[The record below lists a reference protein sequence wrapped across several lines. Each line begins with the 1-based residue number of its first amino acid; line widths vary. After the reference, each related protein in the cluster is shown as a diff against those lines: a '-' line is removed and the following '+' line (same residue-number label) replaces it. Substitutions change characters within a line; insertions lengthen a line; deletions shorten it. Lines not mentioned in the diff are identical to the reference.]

1 MFAAS
6 TKSQSVMGA
15 SHQPAFIDSCLSI
28 NHMRLSC
35 LATIS
40 FIIFW
45 QFLIFCQIFL
55 SPQVKRWPIITYK
68 HCIYELPH
76 GLLNVLRL
84 RILRNE
90 EILGKYP
97 NPIEWYPSA
106 QSPRQNETFV
116 NTSRKLLKNRN
127 DTFPVM
133 RYFTWKPEFVS
144 NPLSYRLWKAFFDS
158 NSPQTPPNLISLTLL
173 KLFHTALT

>member
-6 TKSQSVMGA
+6 TKSQSAMGA

-40 FIIFW
+40 FIISW
-45 QFLIFCQIFL
+45 HFLIFCQIFL

-68 HCIYELPH
+68 HCIYELAH

-90 EILGKYP
+90 EILGKCL
-97 NPIEWYPSA
+97 NPIECLYPSA
-106 QSPRQNETFV
+106 QSPHQNETFA

-127 DTFPVM
+127 ETFPVM
-133 RYFTWKPEFVS
+133 RYFTWKLELVS
-144 NPLSYRLWKAFFDS
+144 NPLWVIVSGKIFLILTHPRRL
-158 NSPQTPPNLISLTLL
+158 QT
-173 KLFHTALT
+173 